1 MSKMSDMTEYHA
13 SAYRLPSGFEHCSK
27 LKPVAEAA
35 TALDRVKAVVD
46 VLYSPGGCP
55 WDGKQTNKSL
65 LKNLLEETYE
75 YVDAVETHDRDNMRE
90 ELGDVLLQS
99 VFQARVCESD
109 TEDPFGI
116 DEVADRLVNKLITRH
131 PHVFAADDAGNSSDS
146 SDAFDA
152 DSNDGGEAAQPESPE
167 AVLALW
173 EKMKQQE
180 KHRKSVLEGISRAQ
194 GALPRAA
201 KVVSR
206 ISKSP
211 NADRLFA
218 AFDEPAAADAV
229 VLAENADGVVNFL
242 FADFDLAAGGFLSL
256 QLFVDGV
263 LHDFVDD
270 QQFGL
275 PVVGDAGGH
284 AEGAHPMVD
293 VFGGDDVAVD
303 LRQNADRAGIGRRF
317 ADVFGLRGTGR
328 GFRRR
333 GGLTEQYRLLFFPR
347 RGGFRPDGRIAG
359 SKLSPGFGG
368 EHQAQGQQHFL
379 DHK

>member
-75 YVDAVETHDRDNMRE
+75 YVDAVETHDRDNMR
-90 ELGDVLLQS
+90 
-99 VFQARVCESD
+99 
-109 TEDPFGI
+109 EDPFGI

-218 AFDEPAAADAV
+218 AFDEPAAADAQRDDVHPQAANQSESSGDNSAEREKADAYADEILAV
-229 VLAENADGVVNFL
+229 VRKAR
-242 FADFDLAAGGFLSL
+242 
-256 QLFVDGV
+256 VDGIDIESA
-263 LHDFVDD
+263 LRNR
-270 QQFGL
+270 L
-275 PVVGDAGGH
+275 R
-284 AEGAHPMVD
+284 D
-293 VFGGDDVAVD
+293 VEEKVALIESEINND
-303 LRQNADRAGIGRRF
+303 
-317 ADVFGLRGTGR
+317 
-328 GFRRR
+328 
-333 GGLTEQYRLLFFPR
+333 
-347 RGGFRPDGRIAG
+347 
-359 SKLSPGFGG
+359 
-368 EHQAQGQQHFL
+368 
-379 DHK
+379 

>member
-1 MSKMSDMTEYHA
+1 M
-13 SAYRLPSGFEHCSK
+13 RQ
-27 LKPVAEAA
+27 LKREVKIGNVTIGGNNPIAVQTMLNVPVEDIEGNVAQAKRCEAA
-35 TALDRVKAVVD
+35 GCQILRVTCPSAADAKCIEAVKNAVNIPIVADIHFDYKAALACADVGVDKIRINPGNIGDDDRVKAVVD

-218 AFDEPAAADAV
+218 AFDEPAAADAQRDDVHPQAANQSESSGDNSAEREKADAYADEILAV
-229 VLAENADGVVNFL
+229 VRKAR
-242 FADFDLAAGGFLSL
+242 
-256 QLFVDGV
+256 VDGIDIESA
-263 LHDFVDD
+263 LRNR
-270 QQFGL
+270 L
-275 PVVGDAGGH
+275 R
-284 AEGAHPMVD
+284 D
-293 VFGGDDVAVD
+293 VEEKVALIESEINND
-303 LRQNADRAGIGRRF
+303 
-317 ADVFGLRGTGR
+317 
-328 GFRRR
+328 
-333 GGLTEQYRLLFFPR
+333 
-347 RGGFRPDGRIAG
+347 
-359 SKLSPGFGG
+359 
-368 EHQAQGQQHFL
+368 
-379 DHK
+379 

>member
-1 MSKMSDMTEYHA
+1 MSKISDETGYHN
-13 SAYRLPSGFEHCSK
+13 SDYRLPAGSEHCSK
-27 LKPVAEAA
+27 LKPVVEAA

-55 WDGKQTNKSL
+55 WDGKQTNESL

-75 YVDAVETHDRDNMRE
+75 YIDAVETHDRDNMRE

-109 TEDPFGI
+109 AEDPFDI

-131 PHVFAADDAGNSSDS
+131 PHVFAADDVADS
-146 SDAFDA
+146 SDADG
-152 DSNDGGEAAQPESPE
+152 NGGEAASQFESPE

-211 NADRLFA
+211 NADELFA
-218 AFDEPAAADAV
+218 AFGPIGTFV
-229 VLAENADGVVNFL
+229 VLITVARPCGSRRVGL
-242 FADFDLAAGGFLSL
+242 SFLS
-256 QLFVDGV
+256 
-263 LHDFVDD
+263 
-270 QQFGL
+270 
-275 PVVGDAGGH
+275 
-284 AEGAHPMVD
+284 
-293 VFGGDDVAVD
+293 
-303 LRQNADRAGIGRRF
+303 
-317 ADVFGLRGTGR
+317 RG
-328 GFRRR
+328 
-333 GGLTEQYRLLFFPR
+333 
-347 RGGFRPDGRIAG
+347 
-359 SKLSPGFGG
+359 K
-368 EHQAQGQQHFL
+368 
-379 DHK
+379 

>member
-180 KHRKSVLEGISRAQ
+180 KHRKSVLEGISRVQ

-211 NADRLFA
+211 NADRLFR
-218 AFDEPAAADAV
+218 
-229 VLAENADGVVNFL
+229 GV
-242 FADFDLAAGGFLSL
+242 
-256 QLFVDGV
+256 
-263 LHDFVDD
+263 
-270 QQFGL
+270 
-275 PVVGDAGGH
+275 
-284 AEGAHPMVD
+284 
-293 VFGGDDVAVD
+293 
-303 LRQNADRAGIGRRF
+303 
-317 ADVFGLRGTGR
+317 
-328 GFRRR
+328 
-333 GGLTEQYRLLFFPR
+333 
-347 RGGFRPDGRIAG
+347 
-359 SKLSPGFGG
+359 
-368 EHQAQGQQHFL
+368 
-379 DHK
+379 

>member
-1 MSKMSDMTEYHA
+1 MSKISDETGYHN
-13 SAYRLPSGFEHCSK
+13 SDYRLPGGFEHCSK
-27 LKPVAEAA
+27 LKPVVEAA

-55 WDGKQTNKSL
+55 WDGKQTNESL

-75 YVDAVETHDRDNMRE
+75 YIDAVETHDRDNMRE

-109 TEDPFGI
+109 AEDPFDI

-131 PHVFAADDAGNSSDS
+131 PHVFAADDVADS
-146 SDAFDA
+146 SDADG
-152 DSNDGGEAAQPESPE
+152 NGGEAASQSESPE

-211 NADRLFA
+211 NADELFA
-218 AFDEPAAADAV
+218 AFVDSSSASTQQDVEQTQAANQSESNGGNSVEWGKADAY
-229 VLAENADGVVNFL
+229 ADEI
-242 FADFDLAAGGFLSL
+242 FAIVREARTDGIDIEAALRNRL
-256 QLFVDGV
+256 RDI
-263 LHDFVDD
+263 
-270 QQFGL
+270 
-275 PVVGDAGGH
+275 
-284 AEGAHPMVD
+284 EEK
-293 VFGGDDVAVD
+293 VA
-303 LRQNADRAGIGRRF
+303 LIESEINNG
-317 ADVFGLRGTGR
+317 
-328 GFRRR
+328 
-333 GGLTEQYRLLFFPR
+333 
-347 RGGFRPDGRIAG
+347 
-359 SKLSPGFGG
+359 
-368 EHQAQGQQHFL
+368 
-379 DHK
+379 

>member
-27 LKPVAEAA
+27 LKPVVEAV

-55 WDGKQTNKSL
+55 WDGKQTNESL

-99 VFQARVCESD
+99 VFQARVRESD
-109 TEDPFGI
+109 AEDPFGI
-116 DEVADRLVNKLITRH
+116 DEVADRLMNKLITRH
-131 PHVFAADDAGNSSDS
+131 PHVFAADDAGNSSES

-152 DSNDGGEAAQPESPE
+152 DGNDGGETTQPESPE
-167 AVLALW
+167 AVVALW

-194 GALPRAA
+194 GASPRAA

-206 ISKSP
+206 ISKSL

-218 AFDEPAAADAV
+218 AFDEPAAADTKQDD
-229 VLAENADGVVNFL
+229 EQPQ
-242 FADFDLAAGGFLSL
+242 AAIQS
-256 QLFVDGV
+256 
-263 LHDFVDD
+263 
-270 QQFGL
+270 
-275 PVVGDAGGH
+275 
-284 AEGAHPMVD
+284 ESN
-293 VFGGDDVAVD
+293 GDDSPEHEKADAYADEILAIVRRARSD
-303 LRQNADRAGIGRRF
+303 GIDIEAALCNRLR
-317 ADVFGLRGTGR
+317 DVESRVESIENYIR
-328 GFRRR
+328 MR
-333 GGLTEQYRLLFFPR
+333 
-347 RGGFRPDGRIAG
+347 
-359 SKLSPGFGG
+359 
-368 EHQAQGQQHFL
+368 
-379 DHK
+379 

>member
-131 PHVFAADDAGNSSDS
+131 PHVFAADAQRDDVHPQAANQSESSGDNS
-146 SDAFDA
+146 A
-152 DSNDGGEAAQPESPE
+152 ER
-167 AVLALW
+167 
-173 EKMKQQE
+173 EK
-180 KHRKSVLEGISRAQ
+180 
-194 GALPRAA
+194 
-201 KVVSR
+201 
-206 ISKSP
+206 
-211 NADRLFA
+211 
-218 AFDEPAAADAV
+218 ADAYADEILAV
-229 VLAENADGVVNFL
+229 VRKAR
-242 FADFDLAAGGFLSL
+242 
-256 QLFVDGV
+256 VDGIDIESA
-263 LHDFVDD
+263 LRNR
-270 QQFGL
+270 L
-275 PVVGDAGGH
+275 R
-284 AEGAHPMVD
+284 D
-293 VFGGDDVAVD
+293 VEEKVALIESEINND
-303 LRQNADRAGIGRRF
+303 
-317 ADVFGLRGTGR
+317 
-328 GFRRR
+328 
-333 GGLTEQYRLLFFPR
+333 
-347 RGGFRPDGRIAG
+347 
-359 SKLSPGFGG
+359 
-368 EHQAQGQQHFL
+368 
-379 DHK
+379 

>member
-218 AFDEPAAADAV
+218 AFDERLMLSEMMYILKRRTNPNQAATIP
-229 VLAENADGVVNFL
+229 LN
-242 FADFDLAAGGFLSL
+242 
-256 QLFVDGV
+256 
-263 LHDFVDD
+263 
-270 QQFGL
+270 
-275 PVVGDAGGH
+275 
-284 AEGAHPMVD
+284 
-293 VFGGDDVAVD
+293 
-303 LRQNADRAGIGRRF
+303 GRRPMPTPMKSSPSC
-317 ADVFGLRGTGR
+317 ARPA
-328 GFRRR
+328 
-333 GGLTEQYRLLFFPR
+333 LTASISSPHCA
-347 RGGFRPDGRIAG
+347 IACVM
-359 SKLSPGFGG
+359 SKKKSP
-368 EHQAQGQQHFL
+368 
-379 DHK
+379 

>member
-1 MSKMSDMTEYHA
+1 MSKISGETGYHNSD
-13 SAYRLPSGFEHCSK
+13 YRLPGGFEHCSK
-27 LKPVAEAA
+27 LKPVVEAA

-55 WDGKQTNKSL
+55 WDGKQTNESL

-75 YVDAVETHDRDNMRE
+75 YIDAVETHDRDNMRE

-109 TEDPFGI
+109 AEDSFDI

-131 PHVFAADDAGNSSDS
+131 PHVFAADDAADS
-146 SDAFDA
+146 SDD
-152 DSNDGGEAAQPESPE
+152 DGKDGGAASQSESPE

-211 NADRLFA
+211 NADELFA
-218 AFDEPAAADAV
+218 AFVDSSSASTQQDVEQTQAANQSESKGGNSV
-229 VLAENADGVVNFL
+229 ERERPMPTRMKFL
-242 FADFDLAAGGFLSL
+242 LSCARPVPTVSISR
-256 QLFVDGV
+256 QRCATACVISKKKLFKSNQKSTTV
-263 LHDFVDD
+263 
-270 QQFGL
+270 
-275 PVVGDAGGH
+275 
-284 AEGAHPMVD
+284 
-293 VFGGDDVAVD
+293 
-303 LRQNADRAGIGRRF
+303 R
-317 ADVFGLRGTGR
+317 
-328 GFRRR
+328 
-333 GGLTEQYRLLFFPR
+333 
-347 RGGFRPDGRIAG
+347 
-359 SKLSPGFGG
+359 S
-368 EHQAQGQQHFL
+368 
-379 DHK
+379 

>member
-1 MSKMSDMTEYHA
+1 MSKISDETGYHN
-13 SAYRLPSGFEHCSK
+13 SDYRLPEGFEHCSK
-27 LKPVAEAA
+27 LKPVVEAA

-55 WDGKQTNKSL
+55 WDGKQTNESL

-75 YVDAVETHDRDNMRE
+75 YIDAVETHDRDNMRE

-109 TEDPFGI
+109 AEDPFDI

-131 PHVFAADDAGNSSDS
+131 PHVFAADDVADS
-146 SDAFDA
+146 SDADDVADSSDA
-152 DSNDGGEAAQPESPE
+152 DGNGGEAASQSESPE

-211 NADRLFA
+211 NADELFA
-218 AFDEPAAADAV
+218 AFVDSSSASTQQDVEQTQAANQSESNGGNSVERGKADAYADEIFAIVREARTDGIDIEAALRNRLRDIEEKV
-229 VLAENADGVVNFL
+229 VQIESEINNG
-242 FADFDLAAGGFLSL
+242 
-256 QLFVDGV
+256 
-263 LHDFVDD
+263 
-270 QQFGL
+270 
-275 PVVGDAGGH
+275 
-284 AEGAHPMVD
+284 
-293 VFGGDDVAVD
+293 
-303 LRQNADRAGIGRRF
+303 
-317 ADVFGLRGTGR
+317 
-328 GFRRR
+328 
-333 GGLTEQYRLLFFPR
+333 
-347 RGGFRPDGRIAG
+347 
-359 SKLSPGFGG
+359 
-368 EHQAQGQQHFL
+368 
-379 DHK
+379 

>member
-1 MSKMSDMTEYHA
+1 MSKISDETGYHN
-13 SAYRLPSGFEHCSK
+13 SDYRLPGGFERCSK
-27 LKPVAEAA
+27 LKPVVEAA

-55 WDGKQTNKSL
+55 WDGKQTNESL

-75 YVDAVETHDRDNMRE
+75 YIDAVETHDRDNMRE

-109 TEDPFGI
+109 AEDPFDI

-131 PHVFAADDAGNSSDS
+131 PHVFAADDVADS
-146 SDAFDA
+146 SDADG
-152 DSNDGGEAAQPESPE
+152 NGGEAASQSESPE

-211 NADRLFA
+211 NADELFA
-218 AFDEPAAADAV
+218 AFVDSSSASTQQDVEQTQAANQSESNGGNSVEREKADAYADEIFAIVREARTDGIDIEAALRNRLRDIEEKV
-229 VLAENADGVVNFL
+229 VQIESEINNG
-242 FADFDLAAGGFLSL
+242 
-256 QLFVDGV
+256 
-263 LHDFVDD
+263 
-270 QQFGL
+270 
-275 PVVGDAGGH
+275 
-284 AEGAHPMVD
+284 
-293 VFGGDDVAVD
+293 
-303 LRQNADRAGIGRRF
+303 
-317 ADVFGLRGTGR
+317 
-328 GFRRR
+328 
-333 GGLTEQYRLLFFPR
+333 
-347 RGGFRPDGRIAG
+347 
-359 SKLSPGFGG
+359 
-368 EHQAQGQQHFL
+368 
-379 DHK
+379 

>member
-211 NADRLFA
+211 MLIDCSRRLMSRLRLMLSEMMYILKRRTNPNQA
-218 AFDEPAAADAV
+218 ATIP
-229 VLAENADGVVNFL
+229 LN
-242 FADFDLAAGGFLSL
+242 
-256 QLFVDGV
+256 
-263 LHDFVDD
+263 
-270 QQFGL
+270 
-275 PVVGDAGGH
+275 
-284 AEGAHPMVD
+284 
-293 VFGGDDVAVD
+293 
-303 LRQNADRAGIGRRF
+303 GRRPMPTPMKSSPSC
-317 ADVFGLRGTGR
+317 ARPA
-328 GFRRR
+328 
-333 GGLTEQYRLLFFPR
+333 LTASISSPHCA
-347 RGGFRPDGRIAG
+347 IACVM
-359 SKLSPGFGG
+359 SKKKSP
-368 EHQAQGQQHFL
+368 
-379 DHK
+379 